1 MRDWRAASGGGGRR
15 CLELAAT
22 KTQLEV
28 ATDAAAKAR
37 LAAKTDTDRDAALA
51 EARDQRV
58 VNERLRVELE
68 AAKEAAAEARLAADE
83 AVGAAAK
90 LSVGRDSDSE
100 SGSDSGSRSGPA
112 SNARREVWVTVQV
125 PVLET
130 DDSKTS
136 LSSRV
141 VPALVDIA
149 RSGGAASPRRA
160 RRSPRRDSSSSA
172 GSSSRARRRTE
183 AKTRTPSRAPPSPW
197 TWRFPP
203 SACSAMV
210 TARTSR
216 ERVGWCS
223 PSRMTRPIPESS
235 LASSRFSTRPGT
247 PKAPAGVF
255 SRFAA
260 AHQGAPPAV
269 EFLKPHA
276 RLTFAIA
283 VDASAA
289 ASVERSFRRSMF
301 ERMTSRA
308 STVDLRDVTVRL
320 ARDAATTNAAVEAA
334 AEHSANVLSA
344 IRRDSSRGGLGGA
357 RAASS
362 SPTTCGS
369 PCRCPPTPAR
379 ISATFANTSSP
390 PSSTSRPGA
399 ARFRP
404 RRRLR
409 ARPLAFRARGRRRRP
424 RRPRRSDDSR
434 HRVPRRHL
442 RRTRR
447 GPRHIHGKHPLLHQ
461 RHRVVRA
468 RRGRRRVRLEPVR
481 GGVRGRRRSP

>member
-1 MRDWRAASGGGGRR
+1 MTRLLPSDSAANTATAKTAAAKTTAAKTVAAKTVAEPVVTESSAMNENLRARLEAATTAAAEAR
-15 CLELAAT
+15 LELAAT

-83 AVGAAAK
+83 AAGAAAK
-90 LSVGRDSDSE
+90 LSVGRDSDAE

-149 RSGGAASPRRA
+149 RSGERGVATARASLAKARFVVVGGLLIPGSPTHRGKDPDAVACAAVAVDLALPAERVQCYGNGTDVAGTRRLVFTVADDASDSGELA
-160 RRSPRRDSSSSA
+160 RVLALLDSSRDA
-172 GSSSRARRRTE
+172 EGA
-183 AKTRTPSRAPPSPW
+183 
-197 TWRFPP
+197 
-203 SACSAMV
+203 
-210 TARTSR
+210 
-216 ERVGWCS
+216 
-223 PSRMTRPIPESS
+223 
-235 LASSRFSTRPGT
+235 
-247 PKAPAGVF
+247 AGVF

-260 AHQGAPPAV
+260 AHRGAPPAV

-283 VDASAA
+283 RGRVRGEFGGA
-289 ASVERSFRRSMF
+289 EFPTLMF

-334 AEHSANVLSA
+334 AEHSANVLA
-344 IRRDSSRGGLGGA
+344 ALRRDSSRGGLGDA
-357 RAASS
+357 
-362 SPTTCGS
+362 PLQV
-369 PCRCPPTPAR
+369 P
-379 ISATFANTSSP
+379 
-390 PSSTSRPGA
+390 
-399 ARFRP
+399 P
-404 RRRLR
+404 RRVVHR
-409 ARPLAFRARGRRRRP
+409 AGA
-424 RRPRRSDDSR
+424 
-434 HRVPRRHL
+434 HQL
-442 RRTRR
+442 RR
-447 GPRHIHGKHPLLHQ
+447 
-461 RHRVVRA
+461 A
-468 RRGRRRVRLEPVR
+468 
-481 GGVRGRRRSP
+481 